1 MSEVFRKIPS
11 LSAATI
17 TLGSL
22 ATSATV
28 GRQATAVTLVSS
40 NRVGHSLAVVFTA
53 ALTTGTIGGD
63 NQVHLWMAESYDGTN
78 YTTGLPAVGASD
90 AGYTFTAS
98 PVGSTPA
105 PSEFR
110 YLGSI
115 RFTAQ
120 SQTKRAV
127 FVIPDVP
134 THAAFV
140 VLNNTGIALA
150 SSGSGIEYA
159 QLTDDIV

>member
-11 LSAATI
+11 LSSATI

-28 GRQATAVTLVSS
+28 GRQATAITLVSS
-40 NRVGHSLAVVFTA
+40 NRVGNSLAVVLTS
-53 ALTTGTIGGD
+53 ALTTGTIAGD

-90 AGYTFTAS
+90 SGYTFTAS
-98 PVGSTPA
+98 PVGTTPT

-110 YLGSI
+110 YIGSI

-127 FVIPDVP
+127 FNVQNPP
-134 THAAFV
+134 THAVFV

-159 QLTDDIV
+159 QITDDIV